1 MISLPFSVLST
12 QNENVLP
19 KISIQEHQKF
29 CKSLLKLYQSYN
41 KKVSEE
47 KTGVNKNQFND
58 FSQIQKNKRREE
70 ILKWFENLKINEKIK
85 ICTIK
90 NKWLVNLF
98 IQLYLVHKHGNES
111 ILKPKECM
119 LDLFRPQSI
128 FFNENEEPHFHN
140 KIPSFNQNSDSGFYI
155 DYFYIQSSRDFLKN
169 IYDKKSEKRE
179 KEKKFLDHIKLLSL
193 EYNANTIDT
202 LTINKD
208 FLIDLKEFKDLLKYF
223 SNDQYFQDWLLPIK
237 ADNLYSFVLPK
248 WMHNNQNLTFI
259 HILIGY
265 IEQQI
270 LLNYE
275 YYYYSKNMYE
285 FSYSNLILDLYEENK
300 KLASFVKDNYY
311 FNNNKDDSNKKE
323 FISLKEIAR
332 IITIYKES
340 EDYKNKIKY
349 LHNLHDYV
357 YNLEFSSKN
366 KNCILNEDFDKRI
379 YEVLNLKSL
388 NEGELRIINLLDNI
402 TFMKFQDIVEGKEFI
417 FVALRKKI
425 YENYCQKNI
434 DDLISDDF
442 LSGSANSKKKK
453 NKKKKKKNKKNESN
467 NLQINEEIEENSL
480 NKNSNEED
488 KKDTNTNENI
498 NSIKENKIM
507 IINNEENIKE

>member
-1 MISLPFSVLST
+1 M
-12 QNENVLP
+12 
-19 KISIQEHQKF
+19 
-29 CKSLLKLYQSYN
+29 
-41 KKVSEE
+41 
-47 KTGVNKNQFND
+47 NKNQFND

-98 IQLYLVHKHGNES
+98 IQLYLVYETHNES
-111 ILKPKECM
+111 IFEPMKCM
-119 LDLFRPQSI
+119 LDLLRPQSI
-128 FFNENEEPHFHN
+128 FFNEKEAPLFHN
-140 KIPSFNQNSDSGFYI
+140 NFSSFNQNHKLNFYEN
-155 DYFYIQSSRDFLKN
+155 YFYFRDDFLKN
-169 IYDKKSEKRE
+169 IYDKKSEKIEKKEKKE
-179 KEKKFLDHIKLLSL
+179 KEKQFLNHVKLLSL
-193 EYNANTIDT
+193 EYNINTIDT
-202 LTINKD
+202 LTLNKD
-208 FLIDLKEFKDLLKYF
+208 FLIDFKEFKDLLKYF

-237 ADNLYSFVLPK
+237 VDNLYSFVFPQ

-270 LLNYE
+270 ILNYE
-275 YYYYSKNMYE
+275 YYYYSKNIYE
-285 FSYSNLILDLYEENK
+285 FSYSNLIIDLYEENK
-300 KLASFVKDNYY
+300 KLVSFVKDNYS
-311 FNNNKDDSNKKE
+311 FNNNKDDTNKNE
-323 FISLKEIAR
+323 FISLKEIAE

-340 EDYKNKIKY
+340 EDYNKIKY
-349 LHNLHDYV
+349 LHKLIYYE
-357 YNLEFSSKN
+357 YNLKLSSEN

-379 YEVLNLKSL
+379 YEELNLKSL
-388 NEGELRIINLLDNI
+388 NEGELGIINLLDNI
-402 TFMKFQDIVEGKEFI
+402 TLMKFQDIVEGKEYI

-488 KKDTNTNENI
+488 KKDTNTNEII